1 MVCVWLCRTFPNH
14 DATYLLWL
22 DARGLLPYLPKDT
35 TPAAFFMD
43 KVCHWQGDSR
53 GMQGDC

>member
-1 MVCVWLCRTFPNH
+1 VWLCRTFPNH

-22 DARGLLPYLPKDT
+22 DARGLMPYLPKDT

-43 KVCHWQGDSR
+43 KVTPLTCR
-53 GMQGDC
+53 LIICMQGVG